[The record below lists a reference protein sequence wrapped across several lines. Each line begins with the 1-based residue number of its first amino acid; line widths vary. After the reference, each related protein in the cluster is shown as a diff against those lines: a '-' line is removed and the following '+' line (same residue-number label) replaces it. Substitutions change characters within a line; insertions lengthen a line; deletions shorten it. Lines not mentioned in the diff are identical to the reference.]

1 MKKLTAIFFILS
13 LLLLSCTA
21 SDTADDPK
29 DMYDLLKINT
39 YLLDADLEGT
49 GRWGYIGYKEK
60 TPPYKPDGDGYWI
73 PDDDTTQVA
82 NEDVFVY
89 EALQPGEVRTM
100 APMGLHLS
108 GDSGKRIG
116 YSNLILDIEFE
127 GMVKVKKVE
136 PADSS
141 IRLVA
146 FDTHGWTDLSE
157 ATLSPPCTLNICPVG
172 KIMSTEATQYLVATD
187 TLVDK
192 EYTLE
197 IQGCTLGGQ
206 PVVTAVVK
214 ITSIPDPEYPWET
227 VHDEQY
233 SELHQKGEERTRFC
247 TIELVSYTYSE
258 MYLMQEGNG

>member
-1 MKKLTAIFFILS
+1 MKKRIPILFLLP

-29 DMYDLLKINT
+29 DMYDLLKIST
-39 YLLDADLEGT
+39 RLWDADLEDA
-49 GRWGYIGYKEK
+49 GRWGYDPESRK
-60 TPPYKPDGDGYWI
+60 GYWI
-73 PDDDTTQVA
+73 PNDGVTELSYD
-82 NEDVFVY
+82 DVFV
-89 EALQPGEVRTM
+89 EETLEEGVVRTM
-100 APMGLHLS
+100 APMGPNLS
-108 GDSGKRIG
+108 
-116 YSNLILDIEFE
+116 LDIEFE
-127 GMVKVKKVE
+127 GMVNIRKIE
-136 PADSS
+136 PVDSS
-141 IRLVA
+141 IRVIQY
-146 FDTHGWTDLSE
+146 DTHGWADLTE
-157 ATLSPPCTLNICPVG
+157 ATLSSPCTLNICPVG
-172 KIMSTEATQYLVATD
+172 KIISTEATQYLVATD

-227 VHDEQY
+227 VHEGGY